1 MSHSESHVMNNLE
14 VHAQNEQS
22 HGSVKDYLIGFV
34 LSVVLTAIPFWAVM
48 SGSFSKTTTAW
59 CIVSMAI
66 GEKKKGY
73 EPKWKKLEVG
83 GPD

>member
-1 MSHSESHVMNNLE
+1 MSHSESHVINNLE

-48 SGSFSKTTTAW
+48 SGRFLNDHCMVHREHGDCANLGAFEIFLT
-59 CIVSMAI
+59 
-66 GEKKKGY
+66 
-73 EPKWKKLEVG
+73 PKLQN
-83 GPD
+83 

>member
-1 MSHSESHVMNNLE
+1 MSHSESHVINNLE
-14 VHAQNEQS
+14 VHAHNEQS

-66 GEKKKGY
+66 VQIWVHLKY
-73 EPKWKKLEVG
+73 SYT
-83 GPD
+83 